1 MRDSVL
7 IIAEAGVNHNGDIE
21 LAKKLIEVAAQAGA
35 DFVKF
40 QTFQTENLVSKAAQM
55 ADYQQKNLQNQ
66 GASQFEM
73 LKKLELDLNMH
84 LILIEH
90 ANKNGIKF
98 LSTAFDLD
106 SIDLLVDLKMPF
118 FKIPSGE
125 ITNKPYLQKIA
136 RTKLPVI
143 ISTGMADL
151 IDIENA
157 VNVFKAVNYSSED
170 LSILHCNTEYPTPMV
185 DVNLN
190 AMNTIKNKFDLEIGY
205 SDHTLGVEVSIAAV
219 AMGAR
224 IIEKHFTLD
233 KNMIGPDHKASLNP
247 EELVLMVR
255 SIRNIEKAFGDGIK
269 TPSDSETKN
278 MMAARKS
285 IHISE
290 DLQKGHVIALID
302 LDMKRPSSGIS
313 PMEYEKVI
321 GKTLAVDKLGESPLK
336 WEDIN

>member
-247 EELVLMVR
+247 EELALMVR

-321 GKTLAVDKLGESPLK
+321 SKTLAVDKLGESPLK

>member
-40 QTFQTENLVSKAAQM
+40 QTFKTENLVSKSAQM
-55 ADYQQKNLQNQ
+55 ADYQQNNLNSQ

-125 ITNKPYLQKIA
+125 IPNKPYLQKIA

-151 IDIENA
+151 IDIENV
-157 VNVFKAVNYSSED
+157 VNVFKAENYSSED
-170 LSILHCNTEYPTPMV
+170 LSILHCNTEYPTPMG

-247 EELVLMVR
+247 EELALMVR
-255 SIRNIEKAFGDGIK
+255 SIRNIEDAFGNGEK
-269 TPSDSETKN
+269 SPSKSEIKN
-278 MMAARKS
+278 MLAARKS
-285 IHISE
+285 IHVNKE
-290 DLQKGHVIALID
+290 LRKGHELTVLD
-302 LDMKRPSSGIS
+302 LDMKRPSLGIS

-321 GKTLAVDKLGESPLK
+321 GKTLAIDKLGESPLK
-336 WEDIN
+336 WEDLN

>member
-170 LSILHCNTEYPTPMV
+170 LSILHCNTEYPTPMG

-190 AMNTIKNKFDLEIGY
+190 AMNTIKEKFDLEIGY

-247 EELVLMVR
+247 EELALMVR

>member
-40 QTFQTENLVSKAAQM
+40 QTFKTENLVSKSAQM
-55 ADYQQKNLQNQ
+55 ADYQQKNLQSQ

-247 EELVLMVR
+247 EELALMVR

-321 GKTLAVDKLGESPLK
+321 GNTLAVDKLGESPLK
-336 WEDIN
+336 WEDLN

>member
-170 LSILHCNTEYPTPMV
+170 LSILHCNTEYPTPMG

-190 AMNTIKNKFDLEIGY
+190 AMNTIKEKFDLEIGY

-247 EELVLMVR
+247 EELALMVR

-321 GKTLAVDKLGESPLK
+321 GNTLAVDKLGESPLK

>member
-84 LILIEH
+84 LILIKH

-321 GKTLAVDKLGESPLK
+321 GNTLAVDKLGESPLK

>member
-40 QTFQTENLVSKAAQM
+40 QTFKTENLVSKSAQM
-55 ADYQQKNLQNQ
+55 ADYQQNNLNSQ

-151 IDIENA
+151 IDIENV
-157 VNVFKAVNYSSED
+157 VNVFKAENYSSED
-170 LSILHCNTEYPTPMV
+170 LSILHCNTEYPTPMG

-247 EELVLMVR
+247 EELALMVR
-255 SIRNIEKAFGDGIK
+255 SIRNIEDAFGNGEK
-269 TPSDSETKN
+269 SPSKSEIKN
-278 MMAARKS
+278 MLAARKS
-285 IHISE
+285 IHVNKE
-290 DLQKGHVIALID
+290 LRKGHELTVLD
-302 LDMKRPSSGIS
+302 LDMKRPSLGIS

-321 GKTLAVDKLGESPLK
+321 GKTLAIDKLGESPLK
-336 WEDIN
+336 WEDLN

>member
-40 QTFQTENLVSKAAQM
+40 QTFKTENLVSKSAQM
-55 ADYQQKNLQNQ
+55 ADYQQNNLNSQ

-157 VNVFKAVNYSSED
+157 VNVFKAENYSSEG
-170 LSILHCNTEYPTPMV
+170 LSILHCNTEYPTPMG

-233 KNMIGPDHKASLNP
+233 KNMIGPDHKASLNS
-247 EELVLMVR
+247 EELALMVR
-255 SIRNIEKAFGDGIK
+255 SIRNIEDAFGNGEK
-269 TPSDSETKN
+269 SPSKSEIKN
-278 MMAARKS
+278 MLAARKS
-285 IHISE
+285 IHVNKE
-290 DLQKGHVIALID
+290 LRKGHELTVLD
-302 LDMKRPSSGIS
+302 LDMKRPSLGIS

-321 GKTLAVDKLGESPLK
+321 GKTLAIDKLGESPLK
-336 WEDIN
+336 WEDLN

>member
-247 EELVLMVR
+247 EELALMVR

-321 GKTLAVDKLGESPLK
+321 GNTLAVDKLGESPLK

>member
-247 EELVLMVR
+247 EELALMVR

>member
-40 QTFQTENLVSKAAQM
+40 QTFKTENLVSKSAQM
-55 ADYQQKNLQNQ
+55 ADYQQKNLQSQ

-84 LILIEH
+84 LILIKH

-321 GKTLAVDKLGESPLK
+321 GNTLAVDKLGESPLK

>member
-73 LKKLELDLNMH
+73 LKKLELDLNMP

-170 LSILHCNTEYPTPMV
+170 LSILHCNTEYPTPMG

-285 IHISE
+285 IHISK

-302 LDMKRPSSGIS
+302 LDMKRPSPGIS

-321 GKTLAVDKLGESPLK
+321 SKTLAVDKLGESPLK

>member
-40 QTFQTENLVSKAAQM
+40 QTFKTENLVSKSAQM
-55 ADYQQKNLQNQ
+55 ADYQQNNLNSQ

-157 VNVFKAVNYSSED
+157 VNVFKAENYSSED
-170 LSILHCNTEYPTPMV
+170 LSILHCNTEYPTPMG

-247 EELVLMVR
+247 EELALMVR
-255 SIRNIEKAFGDGIK
+255 SIRNIEDAFGNGEK
-269 TPSDSETKN
+269 SPSKSEIKN
-278 MMAARKS
+278 MLAARKS
-285 IHISE
+285 IHVNKE
-290 DLQKGHVIALID
+290 LRKGHELTVLD
-302 LDMKRPSSGIS
+302 LDMKRPSLGIS

-321 GKTLAVDKLGESPLK
+321 GKTLAIDKLGESPLK
-336 WEDIN
+336 WEDLN

>member
-302 LDMKRPSSGIS
+302 LDMKRPSPGIS

-336 WEDIN
+336 WEDLN